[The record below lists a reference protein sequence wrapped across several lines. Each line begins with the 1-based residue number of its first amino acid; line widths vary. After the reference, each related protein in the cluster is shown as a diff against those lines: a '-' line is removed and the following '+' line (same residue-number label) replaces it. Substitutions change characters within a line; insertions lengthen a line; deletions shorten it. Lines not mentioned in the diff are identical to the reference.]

1 MLNTELA
8 KINQWIQCNRLS
20 LNIEKTN
27 YMIMADPCNKVYHE
41 NCKITINGQN
51 IICVHNT
58 KFLGVI
64 IDKRMSWKHHI
75 EYICNKTSKCI
86 DIILRARQVLYGH
99 TLLMLYNALIKPHFI
114 YCVTIWGNTH
124 NQYLHKIHLVQK
136 KVIRII
142 TRSEF

>member
-27 YMIMADPCNKVYHE
+27 YMIMADPRNKVYHE

-64 IDKRMSWKHHI
+64 IDESMSWKHHI
-75 EYICNKTSKCI
+75 EYICNKTYKCRLTSNVWAGYSPRLLRL
-86 DIILRARQVLYGH
+86 LRARYTPATRPLRARYAPA
-99 TLLMLYNALIKPHFI
+99 TRPLLAVDFSHENP
-114 YCVTIWGNTH
+114 
-124 NQYLHKIHLVQK
+124 
-136 KVIRII
+136 II
-142 TRSEF
+142 AH